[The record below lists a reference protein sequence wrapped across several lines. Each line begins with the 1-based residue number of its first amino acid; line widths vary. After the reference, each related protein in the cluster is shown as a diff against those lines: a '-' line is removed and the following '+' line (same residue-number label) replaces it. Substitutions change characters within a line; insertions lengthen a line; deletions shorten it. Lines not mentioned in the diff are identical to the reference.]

1 MTEFKKMNKKAQKAE
16 NAKRRITWETTFGRS
31 MPHSYA
37 KKNGKAYTRKQKHKN
52 AWI

>member
-16 NAKRRITWETTFGRS
+16 NAKRRTTWETTFGRS

-37 KKNGKAYTRKQKHKN
+37 KKSQLPQTDRKTVSRGL
-52 AWI
+52 